1 MSVQEIQPIIER
13 SASPAAALQTFCDA
27 NFNAAPLVIRAA
39 GRINLI
45 GEHTDYNNG
54 FVLPA
59 AIDKAIYLGIIKRND
74 QQLRFHALDLDDHY
88 TGSLDNLQPSSKH
101 WPDYLLGVVQQL
113 QQKGYPIQGF
123 ECAFGGNIP
132 QGAGLS
138 SSAALEC
145 AVLFALNQLFELN
158 ISKMDMARLAQAAEN
173 NFVGVRCGIMD
184 QFASIFGKRQHL
196 IKLDCGSLEHEYIP
210 FRFDDVKLVLLDT
223 QVKHSLASSEYNTR
237 RAECEQGVKLV
248 SRHHPEVSSL
258 RQVSMDML
266 DAYVKPFNTV
276 TYNRCRYVVEE
287 IQRLQDACADLIKDD
302 LSAFGQR
309 MFATHEG
316 LDKLYD
322 VSCAELNW
330 LAEMASGESG
340 VLGARMMGGGFG
352 GCTINIV
359 QTDAVEDFI
368 AKAGQ
373 GYQQQFNIPLKA
385 YVTSIED
392 GCRVM
397 A

>member
-1 MSVQEIQPIIER
+1 MQSPDIQPAIHE
-13 SASPAAALQTFCDA
+13 SSSPAAALQAFCEA
-27 NFNAAPLVIRAA
+27 NFDAAPLIVRAA

-59 AIDKAIYLGIIKRND
+59 AIDKAIYLGIVKRND
-74 QQLRFHALDLDDHY
+74 RQLRFHALDMDDQY
-88 TGSLDNLQPSSKH
+88 TGSLDALQPSPHH

-113 QQKGYPIQGF
+113 QQRGYPIQGF

-145 AVLFALNQLFELN
+145 AVLFALNELFDLK
-158 ISKMDMARLAQAAEN
+158 ISKLDMARLAQAAEN

-196 IKLDCGSLEHEYIP
+196 IKLDCGSLEYEYIP
-210 FRFDDVKLVLLDT
+210 FRFDDVRLVLLDT

-237 RAECEQGVKLV
+237 RAECEQGVALV
-248 SRHHPEVSSL
+248 RAHHPEVNSL
-258 RQVSMDML
+258 RQVSLAML
-266 DAYVKPFNTV
+266 DEYVKPGHAL

-287 IQRLQDACADLIKDD
+287 IQRLQDACGDLLKDD
-302 LSAFGQR
+302 LAAFGRR
-309 MFATHEG
+309 MFTTHEG
-316 LDKLYD
+316 LDKLYN
-322 VSCAELNW
+322 VSCEELNW
-330 LAEMASGESG
+330 LAEMAATQEG

-359 QTDAVEDFI
+359 NKDAVPEFI
-368 AKAGQ
+368 ARASY
-373 GYQQQFNIPLKA
+373 GYQQQFNVPLKA
-385 YVTSIED
+385 YVTNIED
-392 GCRVM
+392 GCK
-397 A
+397 AI

>member
-1 MSVQEIQPIIER
+1 MELQQAQATLHLS
-13 SASPAAALQTFCDA
+13 SDPAGAVKNYCAAHFGATSL
-27 NFNAAPLVIRAA
+27 LVRAA

-45 GEHTDYNNG
+45 GEHTDYNHG

-59 AIDKAIYLGIIKRND
+59 AIDKAIYLGIVKRND
-74 QQLRFHALDLDDHY
+74 RQLRFHALDLNDQFS
-88 TGSLDNLQPSSKH
+88 GSLDNLQPTAQH

-113 QQKGYPIQGF
+113 QQRGYSIGGF

-145 AVLFALNQLFELN
+145 AVLFALDSLFGLN
-158 ISKMDMARLAQAAEN
+158 ISKMDMARFAQAAEN

-196 IKLDCGSLEHEYIP
+196 IKLDCGSLEHAYIP
-210 FRFDDVKLVLLDT
+210 FRFDDISLVLLDT

-237 RAECEQGVKLV
+237 RAECERGVSLV
-248 SRHHPEVSSL
+248 RQHHPEVESL

-266 DAYVKPFNTV
+266 DAYVKPV
-276 TYNRCRYVVEE
+276 HDITYDRCRYVVEE
-287 IQRLQDACADLIKDD
+287 IQRLQDACNDLLKDD
-302 LSAFGQR
+302 LEAFGRR
-309 MFATHEG
+309 MWATHEG

-322 VSCAELNW
+322 VSCPELNW
-330 LAEMASGESG
+330 LAEMASGQAG
-340 VLGARMMGGGFG
+340 VLGGRMMGGGFG
-352 GCTINIV
+352 GCTINV
-359 QTDAVEDFI
+359 VRKAAVDDFI
-368 AKAGQ
+368 AKAAQ
-373 GYQQQFNIPLKA
+373 GYEQQFNIPLKA

-392 GCRVM
+392 GCRLI
-397 A
+397 

>member
-1 MSVQEIQPIIER
+1 MQLQQIHPSIQE
-13 SASPAAALQTFCDA
+13 SLNPAAALQAFCETHFD
-27 NFNAAPLVIRAA
+27 AAPLLVRAA

-59 AIDKAIYLGIIKRND
+59 AIDKAIHLGIVKRND
-74 QQLRFHALDLDDHY
+74 RQLRFHALDLDDHY
-88 TGSLDNLQPSSKH
+88 SGSLDALQPSPQH
-101 WPDYLLGVVQQL
+101 WPNYLLGVVEQL
-113 QQKGYPIQGF
+113 RQRGYPIQGF

-145 AVLFALNQLFELN
+145 AVLFALDHLFELH
-158 ISKMDMARLAQAAEN
+158 ISRLDMARFAQAAEN

-184 QFASIFGKRQHL
+184 QFASLFGKRQHL
-196 IKLDCGSLEHEYIP
+196 IKLDCATLEHAYIP
-210 FRFDDVKLVLLDT
+210 FRFDDISLVLLDT

-237 RAECEQGVKLV
+237 RAECERGVMLV
-248 SRHHPEVSSL
+248 RRNHPEVDSL
-258 RQVSMDML
+258 RLVTMDML
-266 DAYVKPFNTV
+266 DAYVKPQHAV
-276 TYNRCRYVVEE
+276 TYNRCRYIVEE
-287 IQRLQDACADLIKDD
+287 IQRLQDACTDLLNND
-302 LSAFGQR
+302 LSAFGRR
-309 MFATHEG
+309 MWATHEG

-322 VSCAELNW
+322 VSCTELNW
-330 LAEMASGESG
+330 LADLASGQEG

-359 QTDAVEDFI
+359 RTAAVDDFI
-368 AKAGQ
+368 AKASH
-373 GYQQQFNIPLKA
+373 GYQQQFNVPLKA

-392 GCRVM
+392 GCQLM
-397 A
+397 

>member
-1 MSVQEIQPIIER
+1 MHLQEIQASVQP
-13 SASPAAALQTFCDA
+13 SASPAATLQQFCKA
-27 NFNAAPLVIRAA
+27 RFSTAPLLVRAP

-59 AIDKAIYLGIIKRND
+59 AIDKGIYLGIIKRND
-74 QQLRFHALDLDDHY
+74 RQLRFHALDLDDHY
-88 TGSLDNLQPSSKH
+88 SGSLDALQPTQQH
-101 WPDYLLGVVQQL
+101 WPDYLQGVVQQL
-113 QQKGYPIQGF
+113 MQRGYPISGF
-123 ECAFGGNIP
+123 ECVFGGNIP

-158 ISKMDMARLAQAAEN
+158 ISTLDMARIAQAAEN

-184 QFASIFGKRQHL
+184 QFASLFGQRQHL
-196 IKLDCGSLEHEYIP
+196 IKLDCATLEHAYIP
-210 FRFDDVKLVLLDT
+210 FRFDDISLVLLDT

-237 RAECEQGVKLV
+237 RAECEQGVMLV
-248 SRHHPEVSSL
+248 RQHHPEADSL
-258 RQVSMDML
+258 RKVTMDML
-266 DAYVKPFNTV
+266 DAYVKPHNAV

-287 IQRLQDACADLIKDD
+287 IQRLQDACNDLLRND
-302 LSAFGQR
+302 LHAFGQR
-309 MFATHEG
+309 MWATHEG
-316 LDKLYD
+316 LSKLYD

-330 LAEMASGESG
+330 LADMASGQPG

-359 QTDAVEDFI
+359 QKDAVNDLV

-373 GYQQQFNIPLKA
+373 GYRQQFNTPLKA
-385 YVTSIED
+385 YVTGIED
-392 GCRVM
+392 GVGLF
-397 A
+397 

>member
-1 MSVQEIQPIIER
+1 MHLQEIQASVQP
-13 SASPAAALQTFCDA
+13 SAHPAAALQQFCKA
-27 NFNAAPLVIRAA
+27 NFSTAPLLVRAP

-59 AIDKAIYLGIIKRND
+59 AIDKGIYLGIIKRD
-74 QQLRFHALDLDDHY
+74 DRQLRFHALDLDDHY
-88 TGSLDNLQPSSKH
+88 SGSLDTLQPSKQH
-101 WPDYLLGVVQQL
+101 WPDYLQGVVQQL
-113 QQKGYPIQGF
+113 MQRGYPISGF

-158 ISKMDMARLAQAAEN
+158 ISTMDMARIAQAAEN

-184 QFASIFGKRQHL
+184 QFASLFGKRQHL
-196 IKLDCGSLEHEYIP
+196 VKLDCATLEHEYIP
-210 FRFDDVKLVLLDT
+210 FRFDDISLVLLDT

-237 RAECEQGVKLV
+237 RAECEQGVMLV
-248 SRHHPEVSSL
+248 RQHHPEVDSL
-258 RQVSMDML
+258 RKVSMDML
-266 DAYVKPFNTV
+266 DAYVKPHNAV

-287 IQRLQDACADLIKDD
+287 IQRLQDACTDLLRND
-302 LSAFGQR
+302 LYAFGQR
-309 MFATHEG
+309 MWATHEG
-316 LDKLYD
+316 LSKLYD

-330 LAEMASGESG
+330 LADMAAGQAG

-359 QTDAVEDFI
+359 QKDAVNDLI
-368 AKAGQ
+368 AKASQ

-392 GCRVM
+392 G
-397 A
+397 AGLF

>member
-1 MSVQEIQPIIER
+1 MQLQETR
-13 SASPAAALQTFCDA
+13 SEIHLSSDPAAALRSFCKEH
-27 NFNAAPLVIRAA
+27 FREAPLLVRAA

-59 AIDKAIYLGIIKRND
+59 AIDKAIYLGIIKRD
-74 QQLRFHALDLDDHY
+74 DRQLRFHALDLDDHY
-88 TGSLDNLQPSSKH
+88 TGNLDELQPSPRH

-113 QQKGYPIQGF
+113 QQKGFPIQGF

-145 AVLFALNQLFELN
+145 AVLFALSELFGLG
-158 ISKMDMARLAQAAEN
+158 ISKMDMARIAQASEN

-184 QFASIFGKRQHL
+184 QFASIHGKRQHL
-196 IKLDCGSLEHEYIP
+196 IKLDCASLEYEYIP
-210 FRFDDVKLVLLDT
+210 FRFDDVSLVLLDT

-237 RAECEQGVKLV
+237 RAECERGVSLV
-248 SRHHPEVSSL
+248 RRHHPEVESL
-258 RQVSMDML
+258 RQVTMDML
-266 DAYVKPFNTV
+266 DAYVKPEHDI

-287 IQRLQDACADLIKDD
+287 IARLQAACNDLLQND
-302 LSAFGQR
+302 LAAFGQR

-322 VSCAELNW
+322 VSCKELNW
-330 LAEMASGESG
+330 LAEMASGVEG

-352 GCTINIV
+352 GCTINV
-359 QTDAVEDFI
+359 VRKSAVESLI
-368 AKAGQ
+368 EKASH
-373 GYQQQFNIPLKA
+373 GYRRQFNVPLKA

-392 GCRVM
+392 GCRLM
-397 A
+397 

>member
-1 MSVQEIQPIIER
+1 MQLQDIEPAIR
-13 SASPAAALQTFCDA
+13 ESSRPAAALQAFCETHFD
-27 NFNAAPLVIRAA
+27 AAPLVVQAA

-74 QQLRFHALDLDDHY
+74 RQLRFHALDLDDHY
-88 TGSLDNLQPSSKH
+88 TGSLDSLASSPQH

-158 ISKMDMARLAQAAEN
+158 LSKIEMARLAQAAEN

-237 RAECEQGVKLV
+237 RAECEQGVQLV
-248 SRHHPEVSSL
+248 SRHHPDVSSL
-258 RQVSMDML
+258 RQVTLDML
-266 DAYVKPFNTV
+266 DAYVKPVNAV

-287 IQRLQDACADLIKDD
+287 IQRLQDACTDLINDD

-309 MFATHEG
+309 MFTTHEG
-316 LDKLYD
+316 LDKLYN

-330 LAEMASGESG
+330 LAAMASREAG

-359 QTDAVEDFI
+359 KADAVPGFI

-373 GYQQQFNIPLKA
+373 GYQQQFNVPLKA

-392 GCRVM
+392 GCKVM

>member
-1 MSVQEIQPIIER
+1 MELQQAQTTFR
-13 SASPAAALQTFCDA
+13 QHADPATTLAAFCKA
-27 NFNAAPLVIRAA
+27 HFSTAPLLVRAA

-59 AIDKAIYLGIIKRND
+59 AIDKAIYLGITKRND
-74 QQLRFHALDLDDHY
+74 RQLQFHALDLGDHY
-88 TGSLDNLQPSSKH
+88 SGSLDSLQASPKH
-101 WPDYLLGVVQQL
+101 WPDYLLGVVEQL
-113 QQKGYPIQGF
+113 VQRGYQIGGF

-145 AVLFALNQLFELN
+145 AVLFALNNLFELN
-158 ISKMDMARLAQAAEN
+158 ITMMDMARIAQAAEN

-210 FRFDDVKLVLLDT
+210 FRFDDISLVLLDT

-237 RAECEQGVKLV
+237 RAECERGVALV
-248 SRHHPEVSSL
+248 REHHPEVRSL

-266 DAYVKPFNTV
+266 NTYVKPV
-276 TYNRCRYVVEE
+276 HDITYNRCRYVVEE
-287 IQRLQDACADLIKDD
+287 IARLQDACKDLLRDD
-302 LSAFGQR
+302 LAAFGQR
-309 MFATHEG
+309 MFTTHEG

-322 VSCAELNW
+322 VSCKELNW
-330 LAEMASGESG
+330 LAEMASGAAG

-352 GCTINIV
+352 GCTINV
-359 QTDAVEDFI
+359 VRKDAVNDFI
-368 AKAGQ
+368 AKAGH
-373 GYQQQFNIPLKA
+373 GYQQQFNVPLKA

-392 GCRVM
+392 GCRLY
-397 A
+397 

>member
-1 MSVQEIQPIIER
+1 MQSPDIQPAIHE
-13 SASPAAALQTFCDA
+13 SSSPAAALQAFCEA
-27 NFNAAPLVIRAA
+27 NFDAAPLIVRAA

-74 QQLRFHALDLDDHY
+74 RQLRFHALDMDDHY
-88 TGSLDNLQPSSKH
+88 SGSLDDLQPSPRH

-113 QQKGYPIQGF
+113 QQRGYPIAGF

-145 AVLFALNQLFELN
+145 AVVFALNELFDLK
-158 ISKMDMARLAQAAEN
+158 ISDLDKALLAQAAEN

-196 IKLDCGSLEHEYIP
+196 IKLDCGLMQYEYIP
-210 FRFDDVKLVLLDT
+210 FRFDDVRLVLLDT

-237 RAECEQGVKLV
+237 RAECEQGVALV
-248 SRHHPEVSSL
+248 KAHHPEVNSL
-258 RQVSMDML
+258 RDVSLAML
-266 DAYVKPFNTV
+266 DEYVKPGHAL

-287 IQRLQDACADLIKDD
+287 IQRLHDACNDLLKND
-302 LSAFGQR
+302 LAAFGRR

-316 LDKLYD
+316 LDKLYN
-322 VSCAELNW
+322 VSCEELNW
-330 LAEMASGESG
+330 LVEMAASQEGL
-340 VLGARMMGGGFG
+340 LGARMMGGGFG

-359 QTDAVEDFI
+359 NKDAVPEFI
-368 AKAGQ
+368 ARASY
-373 GYQQQFNIPLKA
+373 GYQQQFNVPLNA
-385 YVTSIED
+385 YVTNIED
-392 GCRVM
+392 GCRTI
-397 A
+397 